1 MGKKYNIIRTVH
13 HVLRNVCDE
22 LAYNLKRMF
31 RDQALL
37 TFAIIVPLLYPL
49 IYSWIYTNEFV
60 RDIPLAV
67 VDMSHSQTSR
77 EFLRRLDATQ
87 EVKVAYNCDNMK
99 EARELSGK
107 QKTRGIIYI
116 PADFDIKINRGEQA
130 QVSVYCDMALMLTYK
145 NILLASQSVALD
157 MGKDMM
163 IHSSGAMTAHDE
175 EVTTTPVIIDE
186 VQLFNPTGGYGNSL
200 IPAVLIIIIQQ
211 TLLLGIGLT
220 SGSDRDKQRLENIG
234 IQDGRH
240 GFYRFIGKAAAFIM
254 LFLPLSMYICMAV
267 PQFFSFTAI
276 ARHSDLMYLIFP
288 YVMACTM
295 FAMTISFFVSTRE
308 SVLLVVVFTSVPF
321 LFLTGISW
329 PESNIPAFWKGISY
343 FIPSTFGVRAYLSL
357 SSMGASTNEILPEIR
372 ILCIQALVY
381 SITAFLSM
389 KYYLG
394 NKR

>member
-1 MGKKYNIIRTVH
+1 MGKRYNIIRTINK
-13 HVLRNVCDE
+13 VLRSICDE
-22 LAYNLKRMF
+22 LAYNLNRMF
-31 RDQALL
+31 HDQALL

-87 EVKVAYNCDNMK
+87 EVKIAYYCGNME

-116 PADFDIKINRGEQA
+116 PADFDIKINRGEQT

-175 EVTTTPVIIDE
+175 EVTTTPVVIDE

-200 IPAVLIIIIQQ
+200 IPAVLVIIIQQ

-220 SGSDRDKQRLENIG
+220 SGSDRDRQRMGNIG

-240 GFYRFIGKAAAFIM
+240 VFCRFIGKAAAFIM
-254 LFLPLSMYICMAV
+254 LFIPLSMYICMAV
-267 PQFFSFTAI
+267 PQVFSFTAI
-276 ARHSDLMYLIFP
+276 AQHSDLMFLIIP

-295 FAMTISFFVSTRE
+295 FSMTISFFVSTRE

-372 ILCIQALVY
+372 ILCIQTLAY